1 MTKSPFTREPRAAS
15 LEREHARDCARI
27 AERYAEWCAQHGLTA
42 YPATDRMIVRW
53 IHSHYPA
60 WSWGHAKSCVHA
72 IKEANRKQRHPAP
85 SGDLI
90 PRYLQSLRRDLGTRK
105 APRTPAMT
113 AEDIATMT
121 QILQQAPA
129 PLTDHQWR
137 IRGAVALAWITGI
150 PLVGQSKSE
159 KDAVSRLPREA
170 FVRDPDN
177 GHVVAVRLSTRTITI
192 DPERAGGLSDVLTQA
207 LDSIPEGAPPF
218 AIYNLRRKAQDLLTN
233 HSGEQNPDWRNWS
246 ATRLTYVISA
256 SHSDLSDRYRNTA
269 AFLTGVALA
278 RRFQDLREMRI
289 EDFRLTPDGVTVL
302 QPFAKTDP
310 QGQGARKHIPHARS
324 DRDCEPETPC
334 APLCPV
340 AAITAYLTHLRIARH
355 ITTGPF
361 VGALRN
367 GQIRPMTRKGWNHVL
382 KGAWEKAGLP
392 ADRRPSSRSMR
403 VSGVTLAKQAGASL
417 EDIQRLTD
425 HTDPRSVLI
434 YVRGYD
440 AQGLHIVLSDID
452 PDDDPDTD

>member
-1 MTKSPFTREPRAAS
+1 MTKSPFTRESRAAS
-15 LEREHARDCARI
+15 LERQHARDRARI

-60 WSWGHAKSCVHA
+60 WSWGYAKSCVRST
-72 IKEANRKQRHPAP
+72 KEANRKLGHPAP

-105 APRTPAMT
+105 APRTPAIT
-113 AEDIATMT
+113 AEDIVALT

-129 PLTDHQWR
+129 PLTVQQWR

-150 PLVGQSKSE
+150 PLVGQSKSD
-159 KDAVSRLPREA
+159 KDVVSRLPRDS
-170 FVRDPDN
+170 FVRDPDT

-192 DPERAGGLSDVLTQA
+192 DPRRAGGLSDVLAEA
-207 LDSIPEGAPPF
+207 LDSTPEGAPPF
-218 AIYNLRRKAQDLLTN
+218 ATDGLRPQAQNLLTT

-246 ATRLTYVISA
+246 ATRLKYVLSA
-256 SHSDLSDRYRNTA
+256 FHSDLPDRYRNVA

-289 EDFRLTPDGVTVL
+289 EDFRLTPNGVTVL
-302 QPFAKTDP
+302 QPFAKTDQ
-310 QGQGARKHIPHARS
+310 QGRGTRKHIPHARS
-324 DRDCEPETPC
+324 DRPCEPETPC

-340 AAITAYLTHLRIARH
+340 AAITGYLTHLRIARH

-361 VGALRN
+361 VGAPY
-367 GQIRPMTRKGWNHVL
+367 GKQVRPMTSKGWNHVL
-382 KGAWEKAGLP
+382 KGAWETAGLP
-392 ADRRPSSRSMR
+392 AERRPSSRSMR

-417 EDIQRLTD
+417 EEIQRLTD

-440 AQGLHIVLSDID
+440 SEGLHIVLSDID

>member
-15 LEREHARDCARI
+15 LERQQIRDRERI
-27 AERYAEWCAQHGLTA
+27 AERYAEWCAQHGLQA

-53 IHSHYPA
+53 IHSHYPT
-60 WSWGHAKSCVHA
+60 WSWGYSKNCSRA
-72 IKEANRKQRHPAP
+72 IKEANRKLGHPAR

-105 APRTPAMT
+105 APRTPAIT
-113 AEDIATMT
+113 AEDIVAVTRV
-121 QILQQAPA
+121 LQQAPA
-129 PLTDHQWR
+129 PLTVDHWR

-150 PLVGQSKSE
+150 PLVSQRQSE
-159 KDAVSRLPREA
+159 KDVVNRLPREA
-170 FVRDPDN
+170 FVRDPNN
-177 GHVVAVRLSTRTITI
+177 GHVVAVGLSTRTITI
-192 DPERAGGLSDVLTQA
+192 DPQRAEGLSDVLA
-207 LDSIPEGAPPF
+207 EVLDSIPEGAPPF
-218 AIYNLRRKAQDLLTN
+218 ATDRLRPQAHYLLTI
-233 HSGEQNPDWRNWS
+233 HSGEQDPDWRNWS
-246 ATRLTYVISA
+246 ATRLENVIA
-256 SHSDLSDRYRNTA
+256 AFHSDLPDRYRNTA

-302 QPFAKTDP
+302 QPFTKTDP
-310 QGQGARKHIPHARS
+310 QGQGTRKHIPHARS
-324 DRDCEPETPC
+324 DRPCTPQTPC

-340 AAITAYLTHLRIARH
+340 AAITAYLSHLRIARNVSK
-355 ITTGPF
+355 GPF
-361 VGALRN
+361 VGAPY
-367 GQIRPMTRKGWNHVL
+367 GKQIRPMTSKAWNHVL

-392 ADRRPSSRSMR
+392 AERRPSSRSMR

-417 EDIQRLTD
+417 EEIQRLTD
-425 HTDPRSVLI
+425 HTDPQSVLI

-440 AQGLHIVLSDID
+440 SEGLHIVLSDID